1 MKYFKDTN
9 DEVFA
14 YELDGSQDHL
24 IGDKIEITEEEAKIY
39 AIEKQKKI
47 NELFLSILDTYD
59 KKRIAEYPSIYD
71 YVDAIVKNDQV
82 QLQEYIDKCNA
93 VKLKYPKP

>member
-47 NELFLSILDTYD
+47 NELFLSSLDTYV
-59 KKRIAEYPSIYD
+59 KKRLVEYPSIYD
-71 YVDAIVKNDQV
+71 YIDAIVKNDQV

>member
-9 DEVFA
+9 GEVFA
-14 YELDGSQDHL
+14 YELDGSQNHL
-24 IGDKIEITEEEAKIY
+24 IGNKIAITEEEALILAAEY
-39 AIEKQKKI
+39 QKKVTDSF
-47 NELFLSILDTYD
+47 NDTYD
-59 KKRIAEYPSIYD
+59 KKRRAEYPSFFD
-71 YVDAIVKNDQV
+71 YLDAVVKNDNV

>member
-47 NELFLSILDTYD
+47 NELFLSSLDTYD

>member
-47 NELFLSILDTYD
+47 NELFLSSLDTYV
-59 KKRIAEYPSIYD
+59 KKRLVEYPSIYD

>member
-9 DEVFA
+9 GEIFA

-24 IGDKIEITEEEAKIY
+24 IGDKIAITEEEAKIL
-39 AIEKQKKI
+39 AAERHKKLADI
-47 NELFLSILDTYD
+47 FNDTYD
-59 KKRIAEYPSIYD
+59 KKRRAEYPSIYD
-71 YVDAIVKNDQV
+71 YIDAVVKNDQT

>member
-47 NELFLSILDTYD
+47 NELFLSSLDTYV
-59 KKRIAEYPSIYD
+59 KKRLVEYPSIYD
-71 YVDAIVKNDQV
+71 YIDAIVKNDQT

>member
-9 DEVFA
+9 GEIFA

-24 IGDKIEITEEEAKIY
+24 IDNKIQITEEEAKID
-39 AIEKQKKI
+39 AIEKQKKQHEI
-47 NELFLSILDTYD
+47 FLSSLDTYV
-59 KKRIAEYPSIYD
+59 KKRIVEYPSIYD
-71 YVDAIVKNDQV
+71 YIDAVVKNDQT

>member
-24 IGDKIEITEEEAKIY
+24 IGDKIEITEEESKIY

-47 NELFLSILDTYD
+47 NELFLSNLDTYD

>member
-9 DEVFA
+9 GEIFA

-24 IGDKIEITEEEAKIY
+24 IGNKIEIPNKEEAQTL
-39 AIEKQKKI
+39 AIEYQKKLYPVT
-47 NELFLSILDTYD
+47 NYTYD
-59 KKRIAEYPSIYD
+59 IKRRAEYPSIYD
-71 YVDAIVKNDQV
+71 YIDAVVKNDNV